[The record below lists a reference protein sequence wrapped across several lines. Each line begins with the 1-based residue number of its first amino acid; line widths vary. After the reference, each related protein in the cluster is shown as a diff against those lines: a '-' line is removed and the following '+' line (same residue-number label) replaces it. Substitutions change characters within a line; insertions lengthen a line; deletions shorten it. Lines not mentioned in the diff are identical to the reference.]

1 MSLRAR
7 VFLTLALL
15 LFLLAVVGGAG
26 VVLLHGLGGRI
37 DAILRENYDSV
48 RAMERLNEAAE
59 RIDSAFRLALAGQK
73 QEEGAHDLYDANWRL
88 YREQLGI
95 EKKNITILPEE
106 ERLVKERA
114 RLTHSYTVPPAP

>member
-15 LFLLAVVGGAG
+15 LFLLAVLGGAG
-26 VVLLHGLGGRI
+26 VVLLHRLGGRI

-88 YREQLGI
+88 YRGQLGI
-95 EKKNITILPEE
+95 EKENITLLPAED
-106 ERLVKERA
+106 RLAKALDDRYH
-114 RLTHSYTVPPAP
+114 RQT